1 MKRLKY
7 IIFGAL
13 CALPLVMTTSCS
25 DEPDKDN
32 FYTFTGEMMSDYI
45 NNRAEYSDFA
55 YIVDQADLT
64 DLLPAFQYSHAGILA
79 EEGTDQRGTA
89 HQGSV
94 RYHCTHPPRK

>member
-32 FYTFTGEMMSDYI
+32 FYTFWI
-45 NNRAEYSDFA
+45 NF
-55 YIVDQADLT
+55 
-64 DLLPAFQYSHAGILA
+64 F
-79 EEGTDQRGTA
+79 
-89 HQGSV
+89 
-94 RYHCTHPPRK
+94 THDIYKVSKGK